1 MVARR
6 SFWCFCAFVA
16 VSLAVPAT
24 GLLAQSGLDPF
35 GSRRRATGASV
46 APVFEG
52 WEPNRDGTFNLYFG
66 YQNRNWS
73 EELDIPVG
81 PDNSFSPGPADRGQ
95 PTHFLVNRQKLVF
108 AVVVPKDFGTQT
120 LVWTLTTH
128 GSTQTVPG
136 KLSPILQIDT
146 TKDENNVAPTL
157 NVGPEQTIQL
167 PGPVTLRAAVASGRE
182 KSSSPNA
189 GRSGRGGRPSP
200 LTIKWTKYRG
210 PGTVTFADAAPPVKE
225 GRAVTTATF
234 SEPGIYVLHA
244 MADEGSRGDS
254 TQSGGI
260 PGFLCCWTNA
270 QLTIV
275 VKAPD
280 QGGGR

>member
-1 MVARR
+1 MARL
-6 SFWCFCAFVA
+6 SFWCGALVKLVA
-16 VSLAVPAT
+16 LWLVVPAV
-24 GLLAQSGLDPF
+24 GLFAQSGLDPS
-35 GSRRRATGASV
+35 GSRRRAKGAPV

-66 YQNRNWS
+66 YQNRNWD
-73 EELDIPVG
+73 EEVDIPVG

-108 AVVVPKDFGTQT
+108 AVVVPKDFGNQT
-120 LVWTLTTH
+120 IVWTLVTH

-136 KLSPILQIDT
+136 KLAPILQIDT
-146 TKDENNVAPTL
+146 TKDQNHVAPAL
-157 NVGPEQTIQL
+157 NVGALQTIVWPNRATL
-167 PGPVTLRAAVASGRE
+167 GATVTSGAA
-182 KSSSPNA
+182 
-189 GRSGRGGRPSP
+189 RPSR
-200 LTIKWTKYRG
+200 LTIRWTKYRG
-210 PGTVTFADAAPPVKE
+210 PGTVTFADAAPPVKD
-225 GRAVTTATF
+225 GRAATTATF
-234 SEPGIYVLHA
+234 SEPGLYVLHA
-244 MADEGSRGDS
+244 LADEGSRGDA

-280 QGGGR
+280 QGGGK

>member
-1 MVARR
+1 MARR
-6 SFWCFCAFVA
+6 SSRCFRAFVA
-16 VSLAVPAT
+16 SWLVVAAVES
-24 GLLAQSGLDPF
+24 LAQSGPDPF
-35 GSRRRATGASV
+35 GSRRRATGAPV

-66 YQNRNWS
+66 YQNRNRD
-73 EELDIPVG
+73 EEIEIPVG
-81 PDNSFSPGPADRGQ
+81 PDNSFSPGPTDRGQ

-108 AVVVPKDFGTQT
+108 AVVVPKDFGSQT
-120 LVWTLTTH
+120 LVWTLTSH

-146 TKDENNVAPTL
+146 AKDENNVAPRL
-157 NVGPEQTIQL
+157 SLGPEQTIVM
-167 PGPVTLRAAVASGRE
+167 PGAATLSAAVASGRDT
-182 KSSSPNA
+182 SAAQNT
-189 GRSGRGGRPSP
+189 GRAARGGRASR

-210 PGTVTFADAAPPVKE
+210 PGAVTFAGAAPPVND

-234 SEPGIYVLHA
+234 SEPGVYVLHA
-244 MADEGSRGDS
+244 LADEGSRGDAA
-254 TQSGGI
+254 QSGGI

-280 QGGGR
+280 PGGKR